1 MEIKYQIVYVHS
13 QNPRLHNHVVELL
26 QLVPV
31 DLRMEVLSLQHL
43 VQISV
48 VQEQQVPFQGLDLG
62 LGSV

>member
-1 MEIKYQIVYVHS
+1 MLLLIAFVDI
-13 QNPRLHNHVVELL
+13 QNLLLHNHVVELL

-48 VQEQQVPFQGLDLG
+48 VQEQQVPFQVLDLG

>member
-1 MEIKYQIVYVHS
+1 MLLLIAFVDI
-13 QNPRLHNHVVELL
+13 QNLRLHNHVVELL